1 MISENVLQCY
11 TYLYL
16 KQFSCRPKMDG
27 LTFNSVDDDEA
38 LWLERTFEE
47 SEVLDVVKALNGD
60 KALDNNEIIC
70 FPLKT

>member
-1 MISENVLQCY
+1 
-11 TYLYL
+11 
-16 KQFSCRPKMDG
+16 MDG

-47 SEVLDVVKALNGD
+47 SEVLEVVKVLNGD
-60 KALDNNEIIC
+60 KVLDNSEIIS